1 MTPAKPSSGNPR
13 QSGLSGRRRF
23 LLGATASLASMS
35 LSNLSTAQQAV
46 LIGHDAPFEPF
57 GYIENGQS
65 RGMLVE
71 AVGEIFKRM
80 GRSASFR
87 GLALDAIEGALAA
100 GSVDALAF
108 KGVSPERRQ
117 HMDFSAPL
125 LVTGGGAFAR
135 LGLAAATDLAAYNG
149 MTVVTPERGP
159 LAPDIRRRYPQI
171 KLLSV
176 ASYDASLE
184 AVLAGQADVAAL
196 NFHVGQRLIN
206 GKYPGR
212 FSMPAAPY
220 LEVPLA
226 FAVAKGRNAELL
238 ADFER
243 ALAAHKADG
252 SLDRLY
258 ARWLRG

>member
-1 MTPAKPSSGNPR
+1 MKCTGSSAGKPYLARLSSR
-13 QSGLSGRRRF
+13 RTFLFSGAAAL
-23 LLGATASLASMS
+23 TAMS
-35 LSNLSTAQQAV
+35 LPQTGSAQATL

-57 GYIENGQS
+57 GYVENGQS

-71 AVGEIFKRM
+71 AVAEILTRAGMAFR
-80 GRSASFR
+80 FR

-108 KGVSPERRQ
+108 KGVSPERSL

-125 LVTGGGAFAR
+125 IITGGAAFAR
-135 LGLAAATDLAAYNG
+135 PGLAAATDLAAYNG

-159 LAPDIRRRYPQI
+159 LAPDIRRRYPDI
-171 KLLSV
+171 KLLAV

-184 AVLAGQADVAAL
+184 AVLAGAADAAAL
-196 NFHVGQRLIN
+196 NFQVGQRLVN
-206 GKYPGR
+206 SKYPGK

-226 FAVAKGRNAELL
+226 FAVAKGRNAALL
-238 ADFER
+238 AAFNR
-243 ALAAHKADG
+243 ALAAHQADG
-252 SLDRLY
+252 ALDRLY
-258 ARWLRG
+258 ARWLKG